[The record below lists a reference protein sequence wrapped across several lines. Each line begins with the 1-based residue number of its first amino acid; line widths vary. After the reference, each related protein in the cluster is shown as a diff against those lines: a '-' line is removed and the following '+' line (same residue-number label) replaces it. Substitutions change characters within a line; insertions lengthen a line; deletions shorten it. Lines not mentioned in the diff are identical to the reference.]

1 MVNEESI
8 NISEFID
15 SLRFK
20 RFSDFVNDNIDNDS
34 TYLDLLSF
42 ASPEDI
48 SLMIDFF
55 HLSKED
61 ILEDNNLNLMKLTY
75 NMAKLYNRNLFE
87 YMYELSNK
95 LGGRQIN
102 NFNRN
107 ALMYQQLLVTENEM
121 TRNPEIPRYRVEL
134 VTKEREGYEKKEMK
148 ITNQV
153 DNDTVEQIQ
162 NENHD

>member
-1 MVNEESI
+1 
-8 NISEFID
+8 
-15 SLRFK
+15 
-20 RFSDFVNDNIDNDS
+20 
-34 TYLDLLSF
+34 
-42 ASPEDI
+42 
-48 SLMIDFF
+48 
-55 HLSKED
+55 
-61 ILEDNNLNLMKLTY
+61 
-75 NMAKLYNRNLFE
+75 
-87 YMYELSNK
+87 MYELSNK